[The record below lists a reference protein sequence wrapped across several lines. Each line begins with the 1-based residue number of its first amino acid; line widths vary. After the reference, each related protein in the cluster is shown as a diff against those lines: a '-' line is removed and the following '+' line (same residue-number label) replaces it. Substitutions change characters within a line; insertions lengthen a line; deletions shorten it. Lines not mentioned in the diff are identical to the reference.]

1 MNTGT
6 YSPSSRIN
14 VISDIEEYVDNE
26 SNPEK
31 AVILCEL
38 HDDQFIDQQLIQLA
52 RAFEEQARDKISTQY
67 EFLFVKGQKNQG
79 EEFQHYFVVYNNR
92 GEKVVNVDAYL
103 NRNRERPELK
113 VNSQPLVKRLI

>member
-1 MNTGT
+1 MFRRFSRLLRIAIPFSLAVTTHLYGNSFLSMNTGT

-38 HDDQFIDQQLIQLA
+38 HDD
-52 RAFEEQARDKISTQY
+52 
-67 EFLFVKGQKNQG
+67 
-79 EEFQHYFVVYNNR
+79 
-92 GEKVVNVDAYL
+92 
-103 NRNRERPELK
+103 
-113 VNSQPLVKRLI
+113 